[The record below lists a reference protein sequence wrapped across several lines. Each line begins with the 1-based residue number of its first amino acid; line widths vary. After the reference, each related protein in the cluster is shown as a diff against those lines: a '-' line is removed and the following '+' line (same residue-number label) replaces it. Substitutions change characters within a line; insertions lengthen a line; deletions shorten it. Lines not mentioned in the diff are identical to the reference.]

1 MFNQW
6 NQGKS
11 SVAVDLQD
19 PRGIEIVKAFVAECD
34 VVIQNFA
41 TGVLERLGLAY
52 EDLKAIKPDIILAS
66 ISGYGQTGPYREYMG
81 YGPAIPPLTGLS
93 SVTGYPGG
101 EAEEFGLSMP
111 DPTAGITAALAI
123 ISALENRDQ
132 NGEGDHLDI
141 TLWEATGVLAIEGWM
156 QYAMNGTQ
164 PERIGNRDPLMS
176 PHGCFRC
183 QGDDMWVSI
192 ACRTDGEW
200 LHLCNII
207 DQNLSEDPRFRKL
220 ADRKQNEEELEE
232 LISAWTLKNDRW
244 EITRQLQAL
253 SIPAFPSFKSSDIV
267 DDPHLNSRGFIE
279 RLEHPEVGIRAHAGI
294 PWILDQRNR
303 GIQRPAPCLGQDT
316 ERLLTD
322 LIGYKP
328 DKIKILKDEKVLF

>member
-1 MFNQW
+1 
-6 NQGKS
+6 
-11 SVAVDLQD
+11 
-19 PRGIEIVKAFVAECD
+19 
-34 VVIQNFA
+34 
-41 TGVLERLGLAY
+41 
-52 EDLKAIKPDIILAS
+52 
-66 ISGYGQTGPYREYMG
+66 
-81 YGPAIPPLTGLS
+81 
-93 SVTGYPGG
+93 
-101 EAEEFGLSMP
+101 
-111 DPTAGITAALAI
+111 
-123 ISALENRDQ
+123 
-132 NGEGDHLDI
+132 
-141 TLWEATGVLAIEGWM
+141 
-156 QYAMNGTQ
+156 
-164 PERIGNRDPLMS
+164 
-176 PHGCFRC
+176 
-183 QGDDMWVSI
+183 MWVSI